1 VARPSKS
8 TPSSSSEPRLGSTR
22 IPPQPESAFERSV
35 ASLAGVGPKVA
46 ERLAKL
52 GVRTIGDLLCL
63 LPQRYEDR
71 TAIAAIGALAPG
83 EKALIEGTI
92 ELAEVAI
99 RRRRSLLCRVGD
111 GTGAVTLRFF
121 HFTRSQHET
130 LVRGARVRCYGEVRA
145 GPTGL
150 EMVHPETRAV
160 TAAESAPETTLTPIY
175 PSTEGLHQALLR
187 RLVARALAVLER
199 QPLVDYLGDLLG
211 ERRSVGA
218 RTARAP
224 AASDAASEAVSLS
237 GALELLHRP
246 PQDAA
251 TALLATGRHPA
262 QRRIALE
269 ELVAQRLSLRA
280 SADAI
285 RSERSWRLP
294 ATSEALMRF
303 RAVLPF
309 PLTRAQERAFA
320 EILEDLGRE
329 TPMNRL
335 LQGDVGSGKTVVA
348 ALAALAAAAAAKQT
362 AVMAPTELLAEQH
375 AASFGRWLGAL
386 GYGVATLLGSQSA
399 RERAAAL
406 EAIADGR
413 AAVAIG
419 THALFQ
425 EGVTFDQLALVI
437 VDEQHRFG
445 VQQRLKLKQKGEREA
460 RTPHQLIMTA
470 TPIPR
475 TLAMTAYADLDCS
488 VIDELPPGRQP
499 VLTSVLPES
508 RRVELVERV
517 AAHCAAGRQAYWVCP
532 LIDESEAV
540 ESSAASALVEELRA
554 ALPEARVGLIHGRMR
569 APDKEATMRAFK
581 AAELDLLVATTVIEV
596 GVDVPNASLMI
607 VENAERMGLAQ
618 LHQLR
623 GRVGRGTAA
632 SHCVLLYKPP
642 LGPLARERLGVLR
655 ATTDGFAVAQ
665 KDLELRGPGEV
676 LGTRQTGVLQLR
688 VADLVRD
695 ADLLPRVI
703 EISDELLER
712 HPERVAPLIR
722 RWSRGAAEFAKV

>member
-1 VARPSKS
+1 
-8 TPSSSSEPRLGSTR
+8 
-22 IPPQPESAFERSV
+22 
-35 ASLAGVGPKVA
+35 
-46 ERLAKL
+46 
-52 GVRTIGDLLCL
+52 VRTIGDLLCL
-63 LPQRYEDR
+63 VPQRYEDR
-71 TAIAAIGALAPG
+71 TAIAPIGALVPG
-83 EKALIEGTI
+83 EKALVEGTI

-99 RRRRSLLCRVGD
+99 RRRRSLLCRLAD

-121 HFTRSQHET
+121 HFTRPQQET

-150 EMVHPETRAV
+150 EMVHPETRAL
-160 TAAESAPETTLTPIY
+160 TPADAAPETTLTPIY

-187 RLVARALAVLER
+187 RLVGRALAVLER

-211 ERRSVGA
+211 ERRSAGAA
-218 RTARAP
+218 RTKRMP
-224 AASDAASEAVSLS
+224 SPPEAANDAATPSLS
-237 GALELLHRP
+237 AALELLHRP
-246 PQDAA
+246 PQDTA

-285 RSERSWRLP
+285 RSERSWPLP
-294 ATSEALMRF
+294 EPREALARF
-303 RAVLPF
+303 RASLPF
-309 PLTRAQERAFA
+309 PLTGAQQSAFA
-320 EILEDLGRE
+320 EILADLGRAA
-329 TPMNRL
+329 PMNRL

-348 ALAALAAAAAAKQT
+348 ALAALVAAASAKQT

-375 AASFGRWLGAL
+375 AASFERWLGPL
-386 GYGVATLLGSQSA
+386 GLRVATLLGSQTA
-399 RERAAAL
+399 RERALAL
-406 EAIADGR
+406 EAIAGGA

-425 EGVTFDQLALVI
+425 QGVTFDRLALVI

-445 VQQRLKLKQKGEREA
+445 VQQRLKLKKKGEREA

-499 VLTSVLPES
+499 VLTSVLPQS

-532 LIDESEAV
+532 LIEESEAV
-540 ESSAASALVEELRA
+540 DSSAASALVEELRA
-554 ALPEARVGLIHGRMR
+554 ALPKARVGLIHGRMR
-569 APDKEATMRAFK
+569 AADKEAAMRAFK

-642 LGPLARERLGVLR
+642 LSPLARERLGVLR
-655 ATTDGFAVAQ
+655 ETHDGFAVAQ

-703 EISDELLER
+703 ELSDELLER

-722 RWSRGAAEFAKV
+722 RWSRGATEFAKV